1 MRTGQE
7 PAVRGIKI
15 SALND
20 GEVHLPPMYYPG
32 LDFGAH
38 PEVCGNVLP
47 FQDAVKR
54 SASGRA
60 VV

>member
-1 MRTGQE
+1 
-7 PAVRGIKI
+7 VRGIKI

-38 PEVCGNVLP
+38 PELYGNVLP